1 MNDLVV
7 SISIYGTEAN
17 VGGMSLGEVKL
28 EPLFD
33 IVRGKAWSGT
43 LKIGDSTIGVYA
55 YTLHTDAPL
64 DKEDIHILTIK

>member
-1 MNDLVV
+1 
-7 SISIYGTEAN
+7 
-17 VGGMSLGEVKL
+17 MSLGEVKL